1 MSVPTSAAAMAAAA
15 AAAVSGV
22 SFPGMGGPG
31 AAIPGAT
38 RIVVLADAV
47 TLEEISIEE
56 EYSDILEVRA
66 GGWAGGFRCWRSG
79 LHFMTINYRIM
90 HDACV
95 MKWWE
100 WPSVSEVD

>member
-56 EYSDILEVRA
+56 EYSDILEVCA
-66 GGWAGGFRCWRSG
+66 WGGGGPGVCCTGSMLGAARPLIIELWEGSE
-79 LHFMTINYRIM
+79 
-90 HDACV
+90 DV
-95 MKWWE
+95 M
-100 WPSVSEVD
+100 